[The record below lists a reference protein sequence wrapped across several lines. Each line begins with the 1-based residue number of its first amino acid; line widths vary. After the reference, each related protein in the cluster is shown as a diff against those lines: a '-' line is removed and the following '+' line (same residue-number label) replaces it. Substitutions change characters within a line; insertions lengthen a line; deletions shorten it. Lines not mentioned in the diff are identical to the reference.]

1 MTKHWYAVYT
11 KPEQEQKVTAA
22 LIKKGIESFCP
33 LTRVGIYKGFGKKI
47 HLQPLFPSFVFVHIT
62 EAQFTTVRQIN
73 DVINFMFWL
82 GKPAMVPTAELK
94 SIQQFAATHQH
105 IKVERTAIVR
115 NRMPSTSYEAAGNSF
130 NGIAAAQKTLV
141 QLSLPSLGYRLIAET
156 ILPAGIVQYNQKSAP
171 VL

>member
-11 KPEQEQKVTAA
+11 KPEQEQKVAAA

-33 LTRVGIYKGFGKKI
+33 LTRVGVYKGFGKKI

-62 EAQFTTVRQIN
+62 DAQFTIVKQFN

-82 GKPAMVPTAELK
+82 GKPAIVPTTELK
-94 SIQQFAATHQH
+94 SIQQFVATHQH
-105 IKVERTAIVR
+105 IKVERTAIIR
-115 NRMPSTSYEAAGNSF
+115 NTIPSTSYEAAGNAF
-130 NGIAAAQKTLV
+130 NGIAAAQKAIV
-141 QLSLPSLGYRLIAET
+141 QLSLPSLGYRLSAET
-156 ILPAGIVQYNQKSAP
+156 VLTAGMVQYNHKAAP